1 MSAEIKVA
9 KIPKNFQFTEDM
21 IPTDEQDEI
30 KDTFDNNDNV
40 NWLDKLNK
48 FVSDSLND
56 DYFDEENRLFIYVFN
71 NIPSDMMVK
80 TQDISG
86 WTNSIVIV

>member
-30 KDTFDNNDNV
+30 KDTFDDNV

-56 DYFDEENRLFIYVFN
+56 DYFDEEDRLFIYVFN
-71 NIPSDMMVK
+71 SIPKDMIVK